1 MRRPCALGSTCASAA
16 TSFGR
21 QRAAVAA
28 MRIDGWLGAGV
39 RKCERMPT
47 RSSRRRRVRL
57 EGEPC
62 RGSTFDL
69 EPRPRACT
77 PGAMDARNWSRL
89 MCLETQGTRGGGPA
103 LVLDGMAEGLT
114 HTQLGSTYVSDFT
127 RWACRWRR
135 LRRGAYRM
143 GVQVETWGSGTG
155 PANEPEVRRGR
166 RRPGLRNTV
175 PSTGRV
181 CALGLVLERGRSRI
195 SNFSQ
200 DGTTSVLGQ

>member
-1 MRRPCALGSTCASAA
+1 MFFLPWPSRSSAVFRTKVAGSVTHRRRPRALGSTCAPAA

-57 EGEPC
+57 EGETC
-62 RGSTFDL
+62 RGSTFAS

-114 HTQLGSTYVSDFT
+114 HTQLGSTYVSDVT

-135 LRRGAYRM
+135 SASRCI
-143 GVQVETWGSGTG
+143 
-155 PANEPEVRRGR
+155 PD
-166 RRPGLRNTV
+166 
-175 PSTGRV
+175 
-181 CALGLVLERGRSRI
+181 GRSGR
-195 SNFSQ
+195 NVGVGHWASQ
-200 DGTTSVLGQ
+200 